1 MMSLRSIHLVFI
13 GASITLTG
21 LVALWGIAIFVSD
34 RGGSWGYLAYAGGSL
49 VSGLMMSVYLVM
61 FVRKT
66 RRIGME

>member
-13 GASITLTG
+13 GASIVLTG
-21 LVALWGIAIFVSD
+21 LVTLWGIAMYASD
-34 RGGSWGYLAYAGGSL
+34 QGGSWGYLAFAAGSL
-49 VSGLMMSVYLVM
+49 ASGLMMSIYLAM